1 MCIGGESE
9 REISKAVDGYGQI
22 ERDKRTEPLWVNLWA
37 VKGGANCFCLFCF
50 QKLKRERER
59 ESHLFLGIQ
68 FLERTLDSVLLFL
81 GSRAGRS
88 FLIFCFLNE

>member
-22 ERDKRTEPLWVNLWA
+22 ERDKRTEPLWFNLWA

-59 ESHLFLGIQ
+59 EPFVFRNSILG
-68 FLERTLDSVLLFL
+68 EDSRLRFT
-81 GSRAGRS
+81 
-88 FLIFCFLNE
+88 IFRV

>member
-1 MCIGGESE
+1 MCIDGESE

-50 QKLKRERER
+50 QKFEREKREREPFVFR
-59 ESHLFLGIQ
+59 NSILG
-68 FLERTLDSVLLFL
+68 EDSRLRFT
-81 GSRAGRS
+81 
-88 FLIFCFLNE
+88 IFRV